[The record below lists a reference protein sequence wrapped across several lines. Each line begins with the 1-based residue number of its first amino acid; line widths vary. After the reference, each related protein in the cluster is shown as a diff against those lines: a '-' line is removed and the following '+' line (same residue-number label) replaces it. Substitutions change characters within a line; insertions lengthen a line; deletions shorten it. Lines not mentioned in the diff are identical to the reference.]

1 MAYSRRSYKGA
12 PVSNSVLG
20 SLAATATSITLSSP
34 MSGWTTGSAPFFVVI
49 DPGTTKEEKVCVI
62 YASAEVL
69 TVVDPLT
76 TGGSGWTTPSENG
89 RGVDDTTP
97 KAHDPGASIYP
108 VFTATEAN
116 QANELVSKY
125 TVNGDIVVHGS
136 SGPKTISTGG
146 SGNNNKVL
154 VADSTVADGG
164 VKWAQVTSDG
174 ITDASI
180 TAAKIASA
188 VAGSGLAGGAGTALS
203 VNVDDSTIEISSD
216 SLRVKDSGIST
227 AKLADDSVT
236 SPKIAAPTLTSKTD
250 SFTLALVDENCTM
263 QCNKGTAMTTTVPT
277 SSVAFATGAVV
288 TLMQYGAGQVTVAG
302 DTGVTVRS
310 SNGLK
315 LRSQYSMATLV
326 KISDTE
332 WVLTGDTVA

>member
-20 SLAATATSITLSSP
+20 SLTATATSIALSSP
-34 MSGWTTGSAPFFVVI
+34 MSGWATGSAPFFVVI
-49 DPGTTKEEKVCVI
+49 DPGTTKEEKVCVV

-97 KAHDPGASIYP
+97 KAHDPGATVYP

-136 SGPKTISTGG
+136 SGPKTVPTGG
-146 SGNNNKVL
+146 SSNNNKVL

-164 VKWAQVTSDG
+164 VKWATVGTDSIADTAVTS
-174 ITDASI
+174 
-180 TAAKIASA
+180 AKIASA

-203 VNVDDSTIEISSD
+203 VNVDNTTIEINSD
-216 SLRVKDSGIST
+216 TLRLKDNAVTT
-227 AKLADDSVT
+227 AKIADGTVLS
-236 SPKIAAPTLTSKTD
+236 TD
-250 SFTLALVDENCTM
+250 LDYTTAVASGGNRQIFLV
-263 QCNKGTAMTTTVPT
+263 
-277 SSVAFATGAVV
+277 SSYDVGLGKV
-288 TLMQYGAGQVTVAG
+288 G
-302 DTGVTVRS
+302 DIQIV
-310 SNGLK
+310 
-315 LRSQYSMATLV
+315 
-326 KISDTE
+326 I
-332 WVLTGDTVA
+332 

>member
-1 MAYSRRSYKGA
+1 
-12 PVSNSVLG
+12 
-20 SLAATATSITLSSP
+20 
-34 MSGWTTGSAPFFVVI
+34 MSGWATGSAPFFVVI

-125 TVNGDIVVHGS
+125 TVNGDIVVHGTT
-136 SGPKTISTGG
+136 GPKTISTGG

-203 VNVDDSTIEISSD
+203 VNVDDSTIEINSD
-216 SLRVKDSGIST
+216 ALRLKDGGVTSGKIANDTIVDADIKSD
-227 AKLADDSVT
+227 AAIALSKLANGAHPTEITVASANIVNGTIVEEDLANSAVT
-236 SPKIAAPTLTSKTD
+236 SAKIADLTI
-250 SFTLALVDENCTM
+250 
-263 QCNKGTAMTTTVPT
+263 
-277 SSVAFATGAVV
+277 
-288 TLMQYGAGQVTVAG
+288 VAG
-302 DTGVTVRS
+302 DIAAAAVTNAKLNNGASGDIPLVTVS
-310 SNGLK
+310 TSDPTGGKNGDIW
-315 LRSQYSMATLV
+315 V
-326 KISDTE
+326 K
-332 WVLTGDTVA
+332 VV